1 VLYAHRYV
9 LDNKTNDNIINNR
22 CVVVE
27 ATRNGK
33 QRVFRT
39 NSSGIYRP
47 AESIS
52 LPHSH
57 ALQDRQ
63 GRHRKTLREKA
74 ERERAEH
81 RSKRLQLE
89 LRYEEYCR
97 HEVERYLEEELGG
110 NEYKI
115 LFAAK
120 KQELALTYRN
130 LIFNPASLTEMSHAG
145 VRSEIMQRVKLQTF
159 EKFCA
164 GIGVRLFGEDI

>member
-1 VLYAHRYV
+1 VLLLRQRGMENSESSVQTALEFTDPPNRFRFPIHTLSKTGKVDIAKPYAR
-9 LDNKTNDNIINNR
+9 KQ
-22 CVVVE
+22 
-27 ATRNGK
+27 NGNE
-33 QRVFRT
+33 Q
-39 NSSGIYRP
+39 S
-47 AESIS
+47 
-52 LPHSH
+52 
-57 ALQDRQ
+57 
-63 GRHRKTLREKA
+63 
-74 ERERAEH
+74 
-81 RSKRLQLE
+81 RSKRLQFE